1 MDKGCRRRKY
11 GGGTGAVISMEK
23 YDLIILGGG
32 PAGYLA
38 GERAGQAGL
47 KAMVIEKRAL
57 GGVCLNEGCI
67 PSKAFLYSAKAF
79 DYAKNG
85 EKYGVT
91 VEGAKIDQKKVLQ
104 RKNRAVKTLVSG
116 VAMTLKKNGCTV
128 VDGEGVIQGR
138 SADGFAVKAGG
149 ETYTAANLLVA
160 TGSAPVLPPIPGL
173 KEALA
178 AGFAVTNHE
187 ILDFEVIPERLVI
200 IGGGVIG
207 LEMASY
213 FNSVGSHVTVI
224 EMLDKIAGPT
234 DAEIS
239 KILQKNYEKKGV
251 EFKLGCKV
259 TAFGTDTVEYEEN
272 GVKTV
277 VKADKALVS
286 IGRRPVSAGFG
297 LETLAPVMNRA
308 ALKTDDTCRTS
319 IPGLYAAGDINGKSM
334 LAHTAYREAEV
345 AVNNIA
351 GKPDRVRYNAIPAV
365 IYTNPEVASVGET
378 EETAK
383 AKGFDIKT
391 VSASM
396 RFSGRYVAEENG
408 DGICKLVVDKKT
420 RRLLGVHM
428 IGNYSS
434 EIIYG
439 AAMMISTEIDVDTLK
454 KFVFPHPSVC
464 EVLREALFMV

>member
-1 MDKGCRRRKY
+1 
-11 GGGTGAVISMEK
+11 MEK

-47 KAMVIEKRAL
+47 KALVIEKRAL

-67 PSKAFLYSAKAF
+67 PSKAFLYSAKAL

-85 EKYGVT
+85 EKYGVS
-91 VEGAKIDQKKVLQ
+91 VEGAKLDQKKVLQ
-104 RKNRAVKTLVSG
+104 RKNRAVKTLVAG
-116 VAMTLKKNGCTV
+116 VGMSLKKCGCTV
-128 VDGEGVIQGR
+128 VEGEGIITGR
-138 SADGFAVKAGG
+138 SAQGFSVKVAEQSFQG
-149 ETYTAANLLVA
+149 ANLLVA

-173 KEALA
+173 KEAISS
-178 AGFAVTNHE
+178 GFAVTNRE
-187 ILDFEVIPERLVI
+187 ILDFDFIPEKLVV

-251 EFKLGCKV
+251 KFKLGCKV
-259 TAFGTDTVEYEEN
+259 TAFGADFVEFEEN
-272 GVKTV
+272 GVKNTV
-277 VKADKALVS
+277 SANKALVS
-286 IGRRPVSAGFG
+286 IGRRPVSTGFG
-297 LETLAPVMNRA
+297 LETLSPEMDRS
-308 ALKTDDTCRTS
+308 ALKTDDTGLTS
-319 IPGLYAAGDINGKSM
+319 IPGLYAAGDINGRSM
-334 LAHTAYREAEV
+334 LAHTAYREAEA
-345 AVNNIA
+345 AVNNIL
-351 GKPDRVRYNAIPAV
+351 GKRDRVHYNAIPAV
-365 IYTNPEVASVGET
+365 IYTNPEVAGVGET

-383 AKGFDIKT
+383 AKKLDFKAVT
-391 VSASM
+391 ATM

-408 DGICKLVVDKKT
+408 DGIVKLIVDNKD

-439 AAMMISTEIDVDTLK
+439 AAMMIETEMDIETLK

-464 EVLREALFMV
+464 EVLREALFLA